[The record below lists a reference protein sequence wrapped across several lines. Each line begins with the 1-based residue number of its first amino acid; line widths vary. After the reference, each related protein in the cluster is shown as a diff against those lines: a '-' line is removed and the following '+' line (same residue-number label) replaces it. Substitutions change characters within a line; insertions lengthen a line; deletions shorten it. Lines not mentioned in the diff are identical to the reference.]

1 MPKVEIDEAEYNR
14 LAALQGIASKIVAN
28 PAARKRLEEAHK
40 MVDPNAT
47 TPALDQERQQAE
59 PLQAMEKKFADELAA
74 IKKERDDER
83 NEARISR
90 IAGEQERGFRRLRTE
105 YRYTDE
111 GVEAIRKLM
120 ETKGLVDVDDAVA
133 IFERSNPPPTLASPS
148 GMTGSAWG
156 FADVNADSDKSVQ
169 ELIATK
175 GAVDSVTDRMA
186 MTALNEFRQAAGGR
200 R

>member
-1 MPKVEIDEAEYNR
+1 MAKVEIDEAEYNR

-133 IFERSNPPPTLASPS
+133 IFERSNPPPTPASPS

-186 MTALNEFRQAAGGR
+186 MTALTEFRQAAR

>member
-1 MPKVEIDEAEYNR
+1 MAKTVEIDEAEYNR
-14 LAALQGIASKIVAN
+14 LAALHGIASKIVAN

-40 MVDPNAT
+40 LVDPNAT
-47 TPALDQERQQAE
+47 TPMLDQERLQAE
-59 PLQAMEKKFADELAA
+59 PIQAIEKKFNDELAA
-74 IKKERDDER
+74 IKKEREDEKR
-83 NEARISR
+83 EAVLARL
-90 IAGEQERGFRRLRTE
+90 AADQEKGFRRLRTE

-133 IFERSNPPPTLASPS
+133 IFERQNPPATPASPS
-148 GMTGSAWG
+148 GGLTGASWG
-156 FADVNADSDKSVQ
+156 FTDVNADSDKAVQ

-175 GAVDSVTDRMA
+175 GQVDSVSDRMA
-186 MTALNEFRQAAGGR
+186 MAALNEFRQQAR